1 LARSPH
7 LVLGS
12 ERLDVFDSHWFER
25 ISEMGAQ
32 IGCNRRYFRIAELLA
47 SAVWISRAGSL

>member
-1 LARSPH
+1 MARSPH